1 MHYKQDE
8 EYDDDD
14 DDDGGGGGG
23 GDGGGYVSVGV
34 FRMVVIIVR
43 MR

>member
-1 MHYKQDE
+1 MHYKH
-8 EYDDDD
+8 DDDD

-23 GDGGGYVSVGV
+23 CVSVGV